1 MIKILPEI
9 SSEFLSDDNFV
20 PHFQP
25 IINTITRDILGYEVL
40 GRIYSASHKEFLS
53 LGSFFHGKTTNL
65 SEKVQVDRLIREK
78 AIRYL
83 KTTGTNTKLFLI

>member
-9 SSEFLSDDNFV
+9 SNEFLSDDNFV

-40 GRIYSASHKEFLS
+40 GRIYSPNRKDYLS

-65 SEKVQVDRLIREK
+65 SEKSEKKQFVISNPLALIQ
-78 AIRYL
+78 
-83 KTTGTNTKLFLI
+83 NFFLT